1 MPHATTY
8 AKLRALSTAQL
19 VQLYDDT
26 SKDTVV
32 GLDSLREEI
41 FRREAAE
48 QTVVIS
54 KMTRQMRDLTI
65 VITLLTIVNIVCAAI
80 PLFK

>member
-48 QTVVIS
+48 QTVAIS